1 MKNKK
6 WLLLL
11 IIALPSIFWFLLE
24 TSTINWHKLN
34 YYGPKKKIGKDSIYY
49 CVPDT
54 FRVFP
59 SNELVTADTV
69 RDPIYLIM
77 FARETYSNEAYRM
90 AGLWEYLNYKKE
102 KVESVP
108 FFIVTEAGKTAEQ
121 NQLGMEELKKHNN
134 VKVLSM
140 LPLQFD
146 EMNRIYMKEK
156 PYYID
161 YSFFMMI
168 DRQRHIR
175 GYYDGRYASEIKR
188 LIDEYRHLRLKEEK
202 QKLINENEIKPHS

>member
-11 IIALPSIFWFLLE
+11 IIALPSVLWILLE
-24 TSTINWHKLN
+24 TSTINSHKLN
-34 YYGPKKKIGKDSIYY
+34 YYGPKKKVGNDSIYY

-59 SNELVTADTV
+59 SHELVSIDTSAYPV
-69 RDPIYLIM
+69 YVIM
-77 FARETYSNEAYRM
+77 FARESYSNEAYRM

-102 KVESVP
+102 KVAQIP
-108 FFIVTEAGKTAEQ
+108 FVIVTEAGASTEQ
-121 NQLGMEELKKHNN
+121 NKQGMEELKKHDN
-134 VKVLSM
+134 VKMLSM
-140 LPLQFD
+140 PPLQFGD
-146 EMNRIYMKEK
+146 VNRIYMSEK

-168 DRQRHIR
+168 DRKRHIR
-175 GYYDGRYASEIKR
+175 GYYDGRYAPEIKR
-188 LIDEYRHLRLKEEK
+188 LVDEYRHLRLKEEK

>member
-11 IIALPSIFWFLLE
+11 IIALPSVLWLLLE
-24 TSTINWHKLN
+24 TSTINSHKLN
-34 YYGPKKKIGKDSIYY
+34 YYGPRKKVGNDSVYY

-59 SNELVTADTV
+59 SNELTSADTSAYPV
-69 RDPIYLIM
+69 YVIM
-77 FARETYSNEAYRM
+77 FAKESYSTEAYRM

-102 KVESVP
+102 KVEQIP
-108 FFIVTEAGKTAEQ
+108 FFVITEGGQ
-121 NQLGMEELKKHNN
+121 NSQGMEELKKHNN
-134 VKVLSM
+134 VHVLSM
-140 LPLQFD
+140 SPLQFGD
-146 EMNRIYMKEK
+146 MNRIYMNGK

-168 DRQRHIR
+168 DRKRHIR

-188 LIDEYRHLRLKEEK
+188 LVDEYRHLRLKEEK